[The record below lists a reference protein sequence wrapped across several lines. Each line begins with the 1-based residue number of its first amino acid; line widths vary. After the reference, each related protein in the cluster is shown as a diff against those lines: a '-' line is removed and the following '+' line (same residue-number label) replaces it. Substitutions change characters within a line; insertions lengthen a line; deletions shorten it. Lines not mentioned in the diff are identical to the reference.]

1 MSTPP
6 PRAGSS
12 IGRIVF
18 LGLLVVVAIVGIAF
32 GVRTLRFYG
41 THAETDDAQ
50 IEGHVHPVLARVAGF
65 ITTVAVE
72 ENAKVD
78 SGQVLAT
85 IDPRDLTSAV
95 AAADADRANA
105 QAALLAAQASVH
117 EAEATEKKTAGDVA
131 RYAPLLARGDLSRQ
145 EYEAAD
151 AAQRAAA
158 ARLAAARGDVLA
170 ARAKVEQKDAELTQA
185 KLTRSYTSIASP
197 SKGSVS
203 KKSIEVGQYVQAG
216 QPLMTVVDD
225 TDLWV
230 VANYK
235 ETQLRRMQPGQPVE
249 VKVDAY
255 PGHAFHARVQ
265 SISPATGARFALLPP
280 DNATGNFTKVVQRL
294 PVKIVFTDPADP
306 AHPLR
311 VGMSVTSTVDVD
323 GPVK

>member
-1 MSTPP
+1 
-6 PRAGSS
+6 
-12 IGRIVF
+12 VF
-18 LGLLVVVAIVGIAF
+18 LGIVALVLIVGILY
-32 GVRTLRFYG
+32 GIRTIRFYQ

-50 IEGHVHPVLARVAGF
+50 IEGHVHPVLARVPGF
-65 ITTVAVE
+65 VTAVNVE
-72 ENAKVD
+72 ENARVD
-78 SGQVLAT
+78 SAQVLAA
-85 IDPRDLTSAV
+85 IDPRDLD
-95 AAADADRANA
+95 AALAGADAERANA
-105 QAALLAAQASVH
+105 QASLLAAQADVR
-117 EAEATEKKTAGDVA
+117 AAQATAKKTAGDVA
-131 RYAPLLARGDLSRQ
+131 RYEPLLARGDLSRQ
-145 EYEAAD
+145 EFEAAD
-151 AAQRAAA
+151 AAERAAA
-158 ARLAAARGDVLA
+158 AQLAAAQGEVLA
-170 ARAKVEQKDAELTQA
+170 ARAKVEQKDAELAQA
-185 KLTRSYTSIASP
+185 KLTRSYTTIAAP
-197 SKGSVS
+197 SRGSVS

-235 ETQLRRMQPGQPVE
+235 ETQLRRMHPGQLVE

-294 PVKIVFTDPADP
+294 PVKIVFTDPPDP

-323 GPVK
+323 GPAK